1 MFVCSRQRGGAVGD
15 SFENCGEVDYTGFEK
30 LFLGIHWDEEHR
42 GQGLNPNGAEP
53 TLCVVDKDTKSV
65 ICVSLIPGEEDLLF
79 LISLVRSVPKRFFCI
94 LKTSRM
100 KQRKINGITPEKDI
114 VLDCFSAFFQQRHTY
129 IHTRLFQLPRAIS
142 T

>member
-1 MFVCSRQRGGAVGD
+1 MFVCSRQRGGALEEH
-15 SFENCGEVDYTGFEK
+15 FENCGEVDYKGFEK
-30 LFLGIHWDEEHR
+30 MFLRIPWKEEHEQR
-42 GQGLNPNGAEP
+42 GVNGSGAEP

-79 LISLVRSVPKRFFCI
+79 LISLVRSVPKRFFFI

-100 KQRKINGITPEKDI
+100 KQSKINGITPEKDI
-114 VLDCFSAFFQQRHTY
+114 VFDCFSAFFQQRHTY